1 MNISGVITRIVHAE
15 IHQSG
20 PPRLAEQTLRAEAI
34 DETGEDGED
43 VDAHRPGIV
52 RVMIFHLTDPDRWA
66 QSLAAGE
73 HTGSSRGVE
82 LADEGFIH
90 CSTAAQWPVTVD
102 RFYADVDAL
111 LLLHID
117 EALLDVPLVIEQLGE
132 APEPFPHVYGPIP
145 MAAVVEVERL
155 R

>member
-1 MNISGVITRIVHAE
+1 
-15 IHQSG
+15 
-20 PPRLAEQTLRAEAI
+20 
-34 DETGEDGED
+34 
-43 VDAHRPGIV
+43 
-52 RVMIFHLTDPDRWA
+52 MIFHLTDPERWE

-90 CSTAAQWPVTVD
+90 CSTAAQWPATVE

-117 EALLDVPLVIEQLGE
+117 ESLLDVPLVVEQLDR
-132 APEPFPHVYGPIP
+132 APEPFPHVYGPLNLD
-145 MAAVVEVERL
+145 AVVRVQQL
-155 R
+155 RP

>member
-1 MNISGVITRIVHAE
+1 
-15 IHQSG
+15 
-20 PPRLAEQTLRAEAI
+20 
-34 DETGEDGED
+34 
-43 VDAHRPGIV
+43 
-52 RVMIFHLTDPDRWA
+52 MIFHLTDPARWA

-90 CSTAAQWPVTVD
+90 CSTAAQWPATVE

-111 LLLHID
+111 VLLHID
-117 EALLDVPLVIEQLGE
+117 ETLLNVPLVVEQLGD

-145 MAAVVEVERL
+145 LAAVVNVERL

>member
-1 MNISGVITRIVHAE
+1 
-15 IHQSG
+15 
-20 PPRLAEQTLRAEAI
+20 
-34 DETGEDGED
+34 
-43 VDAHRPGIV
+43 
-52 RVMIFHLTDPDRWA
+52 MIYHLTDPA
-66 QSLAAGE
+66 QWTLSLEAGE
-73 HTGSSRGVE
+73 HTGSTRDAD

-90 CSTAAQWPVTVD
+90 CSTSEQWPATVE

-117 EALLDVPLVIEQLGE
+117 ESLLDVPLVHELLGD

-145 MAAVVEVERL
+145 VAAVVRVEQL